1 MSLMVRMGSFVA
13 GALFS
18 AILSGALQGY
28 AIAKLERSAP
38 PAPPA
43 PPAPSPADV
52 AQAVLGGALGA
63 TAPWIVG
70 AVAGVAGAVAKSEGA
85 KSFALGSLFV
95 GTLTL
100 TKALSAVI
108 AHLLTRS
115 S

>member
-1 MSLMVRMGSFVA
+1 VSLMVRMGSFVA

-28 AIAKLERSAP
+28 AIAKLERS
-38 PAPPA
+38 APPA

-108 AHLLTRS
+108 ARLLTRN
-115 S
+115 